1 MWERMTIDEYAE
13 FEQAN
18 GTTVVQVNGFWW
30 KKIRPFF
37 YQPLFP
43 FYGVDPHSVLPP
55 RGSSIGGFRCV
66 VKNHEMANCKMSY
79 FLFDDIR
86 EYSIDALDKDR
97 RWSIRKGQSHIDL
110 RIVSDIDEFISYG
123 HKAYLEFYERTTYSY
138 KKERQQLKF
147 FTKWAE
153 TLFRFPKI
161 RILGAYHE
169 GKLSAISVSYL
180 VEDIIYDATF
190 FSNNECM
197 KLPVTDLVIHT
208 IRQEAAENRL
218 VRYIYFGAVTG
229 IKNLDKS
236 KLLRGCKII
245 EFPAFYRVNPLTHF
259 TLKLFFPREY
269 SKFVGNYSN
278 SEIGEENPVTVAK
291 DHSGH

>member
-1 MWERMTIDEYAE
+1 MWERMTIDEYAQ

-18 GTTVVQVNGFWW
+18 GTTAVQVNGFWW

-43 FYGVDPHSVLPP
+43 FYGIDPYFVTPP
-55 RGSSIGGFRCV
+55 GGSSLGGFRCV
-66 VKNHEMANCKMSY
+66 VKNPEMANCKMRF

-86 EYSIDALDKDR
+86 EYSIDALSKHR
-97 RWSIRKGQSHIDL
+97 RWNIRKGQSHIDV

-123 HKAYLEFYERTTYSY
+123 HKAYLEFYERTAYGY

-147 FTKWAE
+147 FEKWAE

-161 RILGAYHE
+161 KILGAYHE
-169 GKLSAISVSYL
+169 RKLSAISVSFL

-190 FSNNECM
+190 FSNNECL
-197 KLPVTDLVIHT
+197 KLQVTDLVVHT
-208 IRQEAAENRL
+208 IRQKAAESGL
-218 VRYIYFGAVTG
+218 VRFIYFGAVTG

-245 EFPAFYRVNPLTHF
+245 ELPAFYHINSLAHF
-259 TLKLFFPREY
+259 TLKLFFPRKY
-269 SKFVGNYSN
+269 SKLVGNYAEN
-278 SEIGEENPVTVAK
+278 EVGEEKPVTIAK
-291 DHSGH
+291 DHLGH